1 MQSTK
6 IMNRFEKS
14 ESITSKR
21 LKIVGVIKLK
31 QSSRKQKDPN
41 ALTPRTKLIREVERE
56 KCRHL
61 EGSKILKEITE
72 E

>member
-1 MQSTK
+1 
-6 IMNRFEKS
+6 MNRFEKS
-14 ESITSKR
+14 ESITSKQ

-56 KCRHL
+56 KPPHL
-61 EGSKILKEITE
+61 EGGKILKEITE